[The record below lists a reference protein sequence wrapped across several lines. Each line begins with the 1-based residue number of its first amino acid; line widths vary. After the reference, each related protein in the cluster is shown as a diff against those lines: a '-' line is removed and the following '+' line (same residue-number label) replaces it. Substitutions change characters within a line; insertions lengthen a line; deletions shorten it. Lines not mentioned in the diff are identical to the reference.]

1 MRFPLSAQAEAAKAT
16 RMALI
21 LALKFAQEDMPRFY
35 EPGTLTDLKPQDFVV
50 APRGASEDVGFVAAL
65 EYRSSE
71 HLKLRPDPYPKISRR
86 AAPAEIDAWWER
98 KAVERKAIVA
108 CKERAAALKLDIKVS
123 HVHYDPR
130 DIKLVFHFTC
140 EQRIDFRVLVKELMA
155 ILHIRIELWQIGVRD
170 EAKMLDGFGVCG
182 QRTCCSSWLKDFH
195 PVSIKM
201 AKDQD
206 INLPPV
212 KLSGQCGR
220 LLCCLAYEVDQ
231 YREMSRGALPKGATI
246 KWADKEGVIIDRN
259 LLIGTYLVA
268 EQGSGLTT
276 VKAADIDPTATRI
289 PDQLKQMGKRMGG
302 KGGGDTRRS
311 EPRSAAPAVVL
322 ESPEAVAPTPS
333 SEAAPTSAPPPPPAR
348 REDRP
353 RPPFRPKPPQRAIEK
368 QPPAAEQKPKGEGE
382 RKNFRPKK
390 NRKKGQS

>member
-1 MRFPLSAQAEAAKAT
+1 
-16 RMALI
+16 MALI
-21 LALKFAQEDMPRFY
+21 LALKFAQEDMPRYY
-35 EPGTLTDLKPQDFVV
+35 EPGALTDLKPQDFVV
-50 APRGASEDVGFVAAL
+50 ASRGTSEDVGFVAAL

-140 EQRIDFRVLVKELMA
+140 EQRIDFRALVKELMA
-155 ILHIRIELWQIGVRD
+155 ILHLRIELWQIGVRD

-231 YREMSRGALPKGATI
+231 YREMSRDALPKGATI
-246 KWADKEGVIIDRN
+246 KWGDKEGVIIDRN

-276 VKAADIDPTATRI
+276 IKATDIDPTATRI
-289 PDQLKQMGKRMGG
+289 PDQLKQMSKRFGG
-302 KGGGDTRRS
+302 KTPTDNRRA
-311 EPRSAAPAVVL
+311 EPRTSPNTVAPQATEQPQTIEAAPA
-322 ESPEAVAPTPS
+322 
-333 SEAAPTSAPPPPPAR
+333 SAPPPPAR
-348 REDRP
+348 REERP
-353 RPPFRPKPPQRAIEK
+353 RMPFRPKPPQRTAEQ
-368 QPPAAEQKPKGEGE
+368 QPPPAEQKPNPDGE

-390 NRKKGQS
+390 NRKKGQG